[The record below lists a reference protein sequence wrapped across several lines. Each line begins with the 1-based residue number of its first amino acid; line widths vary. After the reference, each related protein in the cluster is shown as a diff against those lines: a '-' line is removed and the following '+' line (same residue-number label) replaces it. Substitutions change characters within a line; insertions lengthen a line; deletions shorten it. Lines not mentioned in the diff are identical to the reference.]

1 MVFSSIVFI
10 LYFLP
15 ITIGC
20 YYFLPNKFK
29 NFFLLFV
36 SAVFYAWGAP
46 KFIFV
51 ILLTTFFD
59 FFIVQAIDKQPNK
72 IRRKVL
78 FIFSLTINVGL
89 LFYFKYLNFFIDN
102 INVVLK
108 NNNNDTW
115 PILNIILP
123 IGISFYTFESITYVV
138 DVYLGK
144 HKPLKKFF
152 DYQLYILLFPKLIAG
167 PIIRYSDIANQITNR
182 FKEYNSEMVIRG
194 FRRFVIGLCK
204 KVIIA
209 NVLGEVAD
217 QIFNASVENVNTLDI
232 WIGMFSYTFQLY
244 FDFSGYSDIALGI
257 GTMLGFTFPE
267 NFNNPYNANSVTN
280 FWQRWHISLGNWM
293 RNYLYIPL
301 GGNQV
306 SPMRIYFNLWIVFL
320 ISGFWHGAE
329 WTFIAW
335 GIYHG
340 FFLVIERIGFLKV
353 LNKIP
358 KIFSVT
364 FVFLI
369 VSIGWVLFRANGL
382 MVGIDYITNLFNS
395 KLNDHYSSIEYTTE
409 FVTTFSLA
417 IIFSFCCLSGKASG
431 LFDFLVIKKLK
442 PIQNLAFTMSSIVM
456 LFICVS
462 YIAIA
467 NFNPFIY
474 FRF

>member
-1 MVFSSIVFI
+1 MVFSSIIFL

-20 YYFLPNKFK
+20 YYFLPNKAK
-29 NFFLLFV
+29 NIFLLLA
-36 SAVFYAWGAP
+36 SAIFYAWGAP

-51 ILLTTFFD
+51 ILFTTLFD
-59 FFIVQAIDKQPNK
+59 FFIVKAIDSQTSKFK
-72 IRRKVL
+72 KKAL
-78 FIFSLTINVGL
+78 FIFSLSINVGL

-108 NNNNDTW
+108 NNEYETW
-115 PILNIILP
+115 PILNVILP

-144 HKPLKKFF
+144 HKPLNKFV

-167 PIIRYSDIANQITNR
+167 PIIRYSDIANQITDR
-182 FKEYNSEMVIRG
+182 LKHYNAEMVIRG
-194 FRRFVIGLCK
+194 FRRFVIGVCK
-204 KVIIA
+204 KVMIA

-217 QIFNASVENVNTLDI
+217 EIFSAPTVDVNTFDN

-267 NFNNPYNANSVTN
+267 NFNNPYNATSVTN

-306 SPMRIYFNLWIVFL
+306 SPIKMYFNLWIVFL

-329 WTFIAW
+329 WTFIVW

-340 FFLVIERIGFLKV
+340 FFLVIERMGLLKFLNNVPQILSV
-353 LNKIP
+353 LL
-358 KIFSVT
+358 T
-364 FVFLI
+364 FLI
-369 VSIGWVLFRANGL
+369 VSIGWVLFRAEKLSVGL
-382 MVGIDYITNLFNS
+382 DYIANLFNS
-395 KLNDHYSSIEYTTE
+395 KLSSNYSSMEYTAE
-409 FVTTFSLA
+409 FKTTFFVA
-417 IIFSFCCLSGKASG
+417 IIFSFCCLNAKAKQ
-431 LFDFLVIKKLK
+431 LFDFLFIKQLK
-442 PIQNLAFTMSSIVM
+442 PVYNFAFTLMSIVM
-456 LFICVS
+456 LFVSVS